1 MRASDDR
8 EDSTI
13 SSRSTTH
20 EQTSEVDDEEED
32 FNKVGDC
39 DTTPV
44 LKRGRG
50 KGKRTYDTSTSD
62 RKC

>member
-1 MRASDDR
+1 MRAYDKR
-8 EDSTI
+8 EDSNI
-13 SSRSTTH
+13 SSRLTTH
-20 EQTSEVDDEEED
+20 EQTPEVDAEEED
-32 FNKVGDC
+32 FNKEGDS

-44 LKRGRG
+44 LKRGKG